1 MHIRIATRKSRLAVW
16 QAKHV
21 AAKLQA
27 LAAVDSVE
35 LIELSTRGDEILD
48 RSLQKI
54 GGKGLFVKE
63 LEIAMQD
70 GRADL
75 AVHSMKDVPA
85 DMPEGFAIA
94 AILERANERDALVSG
109 GVAFDELP
117 AGAVVGSSSLR
128 RQAQLRL
135 LRPDIEIRPLRGN
148 VDTRL
153 ARLDAGAFDAI
164 VLAAAGLER
173 LGMKPRISA
182 TFEPDEMLPAAAQGV
197 IGVECLDGNS
207 ALKAVI
213 APLNHAGTV
222 RTTLAERE
230 VTRLLGAS
238 CRSPVAAHAVLAPG
252 TLRLTALA
260 ALPDGSR
267 QVRAAVSGPPD
278 DGVALGAAAAEQ
290 LRAQGADEVLARAR
304 TMME

>member
-1 MHIRIATRKSRLAVW
+1 MHIRIATRRSRLAVW

-128 RQAQLRL
+128 RQAQLRR

-153 ARLDAGAFDAI
+153 ARLDAGA
-164 VLAAAGLER
+164 LER
-173 LGMKPRISA
+173 LGMRPRISA
-182 TFEPDEMLPAAAQGV
+182 TFGPDEMLPAAAQGV

-213 APLNHAGTV
+213 APLNHADTV

-252 TLRLTALA
+252 ALRLTALA

-267 QVRAAVSGPPD
+267 HVRAAVSGPPD